1 MTIGHRKR
9 WIHSLSGLEA
19 SQIPE
24 AIMGIEQRSATK
36 FKMAVMLLLTAMVVP
51 VMVVVV
57 SMKFKL
63 REERKIENW
72 GSGGGRLGG
81 GSNDGLMMLD
91 GRAFAF
97 YF

>member
-1 MTIGHRKR
+1 MTCVLKL
-9 WIHSLSGLEA
+9 LSNVKISILC
-19 SQIPE
+19 
-24 AIMGIEQRSATK
+24 
-36 FKMAVMLLLTAMVVP
+36 VY
-51 VMVVVV
+51 V

-81 GSNDGLMMLD
+81 GSNDGLMMLA